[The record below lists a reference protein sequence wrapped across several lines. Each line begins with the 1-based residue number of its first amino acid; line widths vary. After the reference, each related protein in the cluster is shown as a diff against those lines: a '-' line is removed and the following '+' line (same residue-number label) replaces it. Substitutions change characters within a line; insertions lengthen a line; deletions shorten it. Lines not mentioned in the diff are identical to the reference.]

1 MKIMK
6 IIPVILSGGSGT
18 RLWPLSRKQYPK
30 QYLSLTGVNTMLQET
45 ILRLNGL
52 KNLSKPIIVC
62 NEDHRFLVAEQC
74 QQIGLNKPTI
84 LLEPVGKNTA
94 PAIAVSAL
102 QAENMSENSI
112 LLVLPA
118 DHIIQD
124 VDEFYKAIDIATKQA
139 QQGKLVVFGVTPTD
153 ANTGY
158 GYIKFSRNKNNY
170 VYQVEQFVEKPNLK
184 TAQLYLEQSCYL
196 WNSGMCM
203 FYADKVLKELAIYSP
218 NNVKS
223 TKSALNN
230 ATKDLDFIR
239 LDRENF
245 KSSPSGS
252 IDCVLMEKS
261 NNVVVVP
268 LDAQWS
274 DVGSWSALYNT
285 GEKDDNGNVIKGD
298 VMIKD
303 TINTYINAHHHKVV
317 ALGIRDLIVVDT
329 PDATFISTQNKS
341 HEVDSIVEVMQLD
354 GYKECDSHRKVYR
367 PWGWYDSIELGLN
380 YQVKRLHIKIGAK
393 LSLQM
398 HQKRAE
404 HWIVIKGVATVV
416 NGKGKLTLNVGEST
430 YIPLGVV
437 HSLENNGR
445 ELLEVIEVQ
454 SGKYLGEDD
463 ITRFEDAYGRK

>member
-1 MKIMK
+1 MQLI
-6 IIPVILSGGSGT
+6 
-18 RLWPLSRKQYPK
+18 
-30 QYLSLTGVNTMLQET
+30 
-45 ILRLNGL
+45 
-52 KNLSKPIIVC
+52 
-62 NEDHRFLVAEQC
+62 
-74 QQIGLNKPTI
+74 
-84 LLEPVGKNTA
+84 
-94 PAIAVSAL
+94 
-102 QAENMSENSI
+102 
-112 LLVLPA
+112 
-118 DHIIQD
+118 
-124 VDEFYKAIDIATKQA
+124 QA

-170 VYQVEQFVEKPNLK
+170 AYQVEQFVEKPNLK
-184 TAQLYLEQSCYL
+184 TAQLYLEQNCYL

-218 NNVKS
+218 NIVKS

-239 LDRENF
+239 LDRESF

-329 PDATFISTQNKS
+329 PGATFISTQNKS
-341 HEVDSIVEVMQLD
+341 HEVDSIVEVMRLD

-398 HQKRAE
+398 YQKRAE

-437 HSLENNGR
+437 HSLKNKGR

-463 ITRFEDAYGRK
+463 ITRFEDTYGRK

>member
-1 MKIMK
+1 
-6 IIPVILSGGSGT
+6 
-18 RLWPLSRKQYPK
+18 
-30 QYLSLTGVNTMLQET
+30 
-45 ILRLNGL
+45 
-52 KNLSKPIIVC
+52 
-62 NEDHRFLVAEQC
+62 
-74 QQIGLNKPTI
+74 
-84 LLEPVGKNTA
+84 
-94 PAIAVSAL
+94 
-102 QAENMSENSI
+102 
-112 LLVLPA
+112 
-118 DHIIQD
+118 
-124 VDEFYKAIDIATKQA
+124 
-139 QQGKLVVFGVTPTD
+139 
-153 ANTGY
+153 
-158 GYIKFSRNKNNY
+158 
-170 VYQVEQFVEKPNLK
+170 
-184 TAQLYLEQSCYL
+184 
-196 WNSGMCM
+196 M

-218 NNVKS
+218 NIVKS

-239 LDRENF
+239 LDRESF

-341 HEVDSIVEVMQLD
+341 HEVDSIVEVMRLD

-437 HSLENNGR
+437 HSLENKGR

>member
-1 MKIMK
+1 M
-6 IIPVILSGGSGT
+6 S
-18 RLWPLSRKQYPK
+18 
-30 QYLSLTGVNTMLQET
+30 TGFST
-45 ILRLNGL
+45 
-52 KNLSKPIIVC
+52 
-62 NEDHRFLVAEQC
+62 AE
-74 QQIGLNKPTI
+74 
-84 LLEPVGKNTA
+84 
-94 PAIAVSAL
+94 
-102 QAENMSENSI
+102 
-112 LLVLPA
+112 
-118 DHIIQD
+118 
-124 VDEFYKAIDIATKQA
+124 
-139 QQGKLVVFGVTPTD
+139 
-153 ANTGY
+153 
-158 GYIKFSRNKNNY
+158 KNNY
-170 VYQVEQFVEKPNLK
+170 LFKASQRKPSTLD
-184 TAQLYLEQSCYL
+184 ERR
-196 WNSGMCM
+196 
-203 FYADKVLKELAIYSP
+203 FYTEPSRPAGPIVLPSQIWQDVPDEAP
-218 NNVKS
+218 
-223 TKSALNN
+223 T
-230 ATKDLDFIR
+230 DLVSLTD
-239 LDRENF
+239 
-245 KSSPSGS
+245 SS
-252 IDCVLMEKS
+252 L
-261 NNVVVVP
+261 
-268 LDAQWS
+268 
-274 DVGSWSALYNT
+274 
-285 GEKDDNGNVIKGD
+285 DDNGNVIKGD